1 MLIDIPDAGIILVS
15 VLAFLSGLVTLYL
28 YTKVRSSGSIG
39 KLEPTNL
46 ERIEFYEKELIDMK
60 IRLDAME
67 LDGET
72 FTKPDLPTKKVKSFD
87 VPEVEEPEFVAPK
100 PKAAARVRNMS
111 FEDSVT
117 FVLEKIT
124 QGPMTSRDIEVTFG
138 KSREHVSRL
147 MKKLFEDGF
156 VGRDTSARPYRYTIT
171 DKGRERISSSEG
183 SVVEPLSVSL

>member
-1 MLIDIPDAGIILVS
+1 MIIDIPDSGIMLVA

-28 YTKVRSSGSIG
+28 YGKTRSVGVSEKIA
-39 KLEPTNL
+39 PTNV
-46 ERIEFYEKELIDMK
+46 ERIDYYEKELIDMK

-100 PKAAARVRNMS
+100 PRVATRDPNIS

-117 FVLEKIT
+117 FVC
-124 QGPMTSRDIEVTFG
+124 
-138 KSREHVSRL
+138 
-147 MKKLFEDGF
+147 
-156 VGRDTSARPYRYTIT
+156 
-171 DKGRERISSSEG
+171 
-183 SVVEPLSVSL
+183 

>member
-1 MLIDIPDAGIILVS
+1 MIIDIPDAGIILVA

-28 YTKVRSSGSIG
+28 YNKTRSVGVSEKIA
-39 KLEPTNL
+39 PTNS
-46 ERIEFYEKELIDMK
+46 ERVDYYEKELIDMK

-72 FTKPDLPTKKVKSFD
+72 FTKPNLPTKKVKSFD
-87 VPEVEEPEFVAPK
+87 VPEVKEPEFVAPK
-100 PKAAARVRNMS
+100 PKAPTRVPNMS

-117 FVLEKIT
+117 FVLKKIT
-124 QGPMTSRDIEVTFG
+124 EGPMTSRDIEVTFG

-171 DKGRERISSSEG
+171 DKGRERVGVGEG
-183 SVVEPLSVSL
+183 DVVYAVSQ

>member
-15 VLAFLSGLVTLYL
+15 VLAFFGGLVTLYL
-28 YTKVRSSGSIG
+28 YTKIRSSGGAEKIA
-39 KLEPTNL
+39 PTNL
-46 ERIEFYEKELIDMK
+46 ERIDYYEKELIDMK

-100 PKAAARVRNMS
+100 PKTSPRVRNMS

-156 VGRDTSARPYRYTIT
+156 VGRDTSIRPYRYTIT
-171 DKGRERISSSEG
+171 EKGRGRIGSSEG
-183 SVVEPLSVSL
+183 DVVYAVSQ

>member
-1 MLIDIPDAGIILVS
+1 VMIIDLPDAGIILVA

-28 YTKVRSSGSIG
+28 YGKTRSVGVSEKIA
-39 KLEPTNL
+39 PTNV
-46 ERIEFYEKELIDMK
+46 ERIDYYEKELIDMK

-100 PKAAARVRNMS
+100 PKASPRVPNMS
-111 FEDSVT
+111 FEDSLT
-117 FVLEKIT
+117 HVLKLIT
-124 QGPMTSRDIEVTFG
+124 NGPMTSRDVEVTFG

-156 VGRDTSARPYRYTIT
+156 VGRDTSTRPYRYTIT
-171 DKGRERISSSEG
+171 DKGRERVGSSKG
-183 SVVEPLSVSL
+183 DVVYAVSQ

>member
-28 YTKVRSSGSIG
+28 YTKVRSSDNSV
-39 KLEPTNL
+39 KAAPTNQ
-46 ERIEFYEKELIDMK
+46 ERIDHYERELIDMK
-60 IRLDAME
+60 IRLDVME

-72 FTKPDLPTKKVKSFD
+72 FTKPNLPTKKVKSFD
-87 VPEVEEPEFVAPK
+87 VPEMEEPEFVAPK
-100 PKAAARVRNMS
+100 SKAAPRVPNMS

-117 FVLEKIT
+117 FVLKKIT
-124 QGPMTSRDIEVTFG
+124 EGPMTSRDIEVTLG
-138 KSREHVSRL
+138 KSREHASRL

-156 VGRDTSARPYRYTIT
+156 VGRDTSIRPYRYTIT
-171 DKGRERISSSEG
+171 DKGRERVGSSEG

>member
-1 MLIDIPDAGIILVS
+1 MIIDIPDAGIILVA

-28 YTKVRSSGSIG
+28 YGKTRSVGVSQKIA
-39 KLEPTNL
+39 PTNV
-46 ERIEFYEKELIDMK
+46 ERIDYYEKELIDMK

-87 VPEVEEPEFVAPK
+87 VPEVKEPEFVAPK
-100 PKAAARVRNMS
+100 LKVAPRVPNMS

-147 MKKLFEDGF
+147 MKKLFEDGL
-156 VGRDTSARPYRYTIT
+156 VARDKSARPYRYTIT
-171 DKGRERISSSEG
+171 DSGRERIGSSEG

>member
-1 MLIDIPDAGIILVS
+1 LGGG
-15 VLAFLSGLVTLYL
+15 FTLYL
-28 YTKVRSSGSIG
+28 FSRLRSGRAPESVMPSSF
-39 KLEPTNL
+39 
-46 ERIEFYEKELIDMK
+46 ERVDYYEKELIDMK

-72 FTKPDLPTKKVKSFD
+72 FTKPDLPTKRVKSFD

-124 QGPMTSRDIEVTFG
+124 QGPMTSRDIEVMFG

-156 VGRDTSARPYRYTIT
+156 VARDKSARPYRYTIT
-171 DKGRERISSSEG
+171 DKGRERIGSSES

>member
-1 MLIDIPDAGIILVS
+1 MIIDIPDAGIILVA

-28 YTKVRSSGSIG
+28 YGKTRSVGVSQKIA
-39 KLEPTNL
+39 PTNV
-46 ERIEFYEKELIDMK
+46 ERIDYYEKELIDMK

-100 PKAAARVRNMS
+100 PKASPRVPNMS

-117 FVLEKIT
+117 FVLKKIT
-124 QGPMTSRDIEVTFG
+124 EGPMTSRDIEVMFG

-147 MKKLFEDGF
+147 MKKLFEDSF

-171 DKGRERISSSEG
+171 DKGRERIGSSEG

>member
-1 MLIDIPDAGIILVS
+1 MIIDIPDSGIILVA

-28 YTKVRSSGSIG
+28 YNKTRSVGV
-39 KLEPTNL
+39 LEKIAPTNS
-46 ERIEFYEKELIDMK
+46 ERVDYYEKELIDMK

-87 VPEVEEPEFVAPK
+87 APEIEKPEFVAPK
-100 PKAAARVRNMS
+100 PKVAPRVPNMS
-111 FEDSVT
+111 FEDSLT
-117 FVLEKIT
+117 HVLKLIT
-124 QGPMTSRDIEVTFG
+124 NGPMTSRDVEVTFG

-156 VGRDTSARPYRYTIT
+156 VARDKSARPYRYTIT
-171 DKGRERISSSEG
+171 DKGRERIGSSEG

>member
-1 MLIDIPDAGIILVS
+1 VS
-15 VLAFLSGLVTLYL
+15 EKIA
-28 YTKVRSSGSIG
+28 
-39 KLEPTNL
+39 PTNV
-46 ERIEFYEKELIDMK
+46 ERIDYYEKELIDMK

-87 VPEVEEPEFVAPK
+87 MPEMEEPEFVAPK
-100 PKAAARVRNMS
+100 PMVSPRVPNMS

-117 FVLEKIT
+117 FVLKKIT
-124 QGPMTSRDIEVTFG
+124 EGPMTSRDIEVMFG

-156 VGRDTSARPYRYTIT
+156 VGRDASARPYRYTIT
-171 DKGRERISSSEG
+171 EKGRERIGSSKG